1 MLEVSSWSFRQS
13 EGDNRGAGPGFQ
25 ILTAAGADRD
35 ELSTADAISDRR
47 RVAAGGQ
54 RGLPQ
59 QLAGAFIVGVKLSV
73 ERRCTDEQQSPAVTT
88 APP

>member
-59 QLAGAFIVGVKLSV
+59 QLAGAFIVGVKLLSNDV
-73 ERRCTDEQQSPAVTT
+73 APMNSNPPAVTT